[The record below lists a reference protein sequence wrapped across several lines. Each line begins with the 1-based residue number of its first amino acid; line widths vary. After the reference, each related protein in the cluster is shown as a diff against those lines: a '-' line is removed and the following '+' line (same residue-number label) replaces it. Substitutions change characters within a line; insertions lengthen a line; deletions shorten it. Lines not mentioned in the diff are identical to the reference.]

1 MALSKEWYDAEF
13 VNSESESLHRAP
25 SIEYSFYNAVK
36 TGDMEYVIK
45 NCKEDAFIHLDGT
58 GVLSRNTLQNIK
70 YHFVVTTAMITRYCV
85 HAGMEQEQAY
95 SLSDFYILK
104 MDKCRTI
111 DQISRLHD
119 TMCLDFC
126 SRMNELKRRQ
136 ILSKPI
142 VLCLN
147 YIYSHIHYRITIKE
161 LAEYLSLSESYLSK
175 LFLKEMGIPL
185 SHYITD
191 LKIEK
196 AKNLLQYS
204 DYSIVE
210 IANYFSFASQSHFI
224 QVFQKKTGITPYKYR
239 IMYFRTNW
247 EAPKK
252 S

>member
-13 VNSESESLHRAP
+13 VDSESESLHRAP